1 MRLLRKLPEDR
12 RKFLRELV
20 TFGLVGGVNTIFG
33 FVVFNLL
40 FTMGSLTANAISTA
54 AATVISFI
62 LNRHITYRDRMRTP
76 LRREVPLFAAF
87 NLVGL
92 GIQQAVMALAKAG
105 FDLHETARL
114 EFNLVRIVSTGLG
127 TLFLLLSYRTIVFK
141 RQPVQPP
148 GVAAPVRAPI
158 TAMGSAVAIESALDT
173 LEFPRIV
180 DEPAGAEPTPAMG
193 EAVTAEFARVDDD
206 AFDDVVTD
214 ELALD
219 EILDGAV
226 RSAL

>member
-33 FVVFNLL
+33 FIVFNLL

-54 AATVISFI
+54 AATVVSFI

-92 GIQQAVMALAKAG
+92 GIQQAVMALAKAA
-105 FDLHETARL
+105 FALHETARL
-114 EFNLVRIVSTGLG
+114 EFNLVRVVSTGLG
-127 TLFLLLSYRTIVFK
+127 TLFLLLSYRTFVFK
-141 RQPVQPP
+141 RHPAKASEADV
-148 GVAAPVRAPI
+148 VHAPI

-180 DEPAGAEPTPAMG
+180 DEPSGAGQP
-193 EAVTAEFARVDDD
+193 FADE
-206 AFDDVVTD
+206 VTD